1 MVTLGAGAS
10 STVSNNADLAR
21 RRLQGVDEAGI
32 FGKTWGEVIRV
43 VSDTVRMAGSGLV

>member
-1 MVTLGAGAS
+1 MMISGAGAS

-21 RRLQGVDEAGI
+21 RRLQGMDEAGVLT
-32 FGKTWGEVIRV
+32 KAWAEVIRV